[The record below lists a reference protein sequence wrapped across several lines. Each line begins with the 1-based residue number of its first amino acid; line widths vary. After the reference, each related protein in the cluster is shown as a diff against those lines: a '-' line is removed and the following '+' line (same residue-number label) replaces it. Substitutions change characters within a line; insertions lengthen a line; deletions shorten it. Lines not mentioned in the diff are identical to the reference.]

1 MATSTMKR
9 RGLEVR
15 KFNWRE
21 MPSRRLRGEAVRGR
35 VGREVPKMRLFRE
48 KGVLQ
53 LKGKV
58 VGGASSAIHLA
69 ALFTIFDHHLNVSP
83 S

>member
-1 MATSTMKR
+1 MKK
-9 RGLEVR
+9 RGLDVR
-15 KFNWRE
+15 RFNWTE
-21 MPSRRLRGEAVRGR
+21 MPWRRPRGVAVLGR
-35 VGREVPKMRLFRE
+35 VGRRVPKMRLFRE